1 MLHNFKV
8 RKSFS
13 SVVPAQAG
21 THNTVPLEIH
31 APILPSPRG
40 RGYPPTRERQGRGVF
55 RAGFAIGLAAALGIT
70 TTTYSAD
77 WRPERPIELIV
88 GTAPGGGSDSTARL
102 IQRLLQDKK
111 LIERPA
117 TVLNKVGGGGA
128 VAAAYMV
135 QNAGSGHHLLVVSPT
150 LLTNYILGKTTV
162 NHTHLTPLAQ
172 IGTEY
177 VTFAVPADS
186 PFKTGKDLAA
196 RLKQDVAGVSFAL
209 ANALGNH
216 NHSAIAQLAGAVGHT
231 GADVKKLR
239 VAVFNSSSEVAST
252 VMGGH
257 VDVMVSP
264 AAAVIPHVQ
273 SGKLRFLAVA
283 AAERQPGALAAA
295 PTWMEQGIKV
305 VSSNWRSVVG
315 PQGMSAA
322 QVHYW
327 DNVFAK
333 LTQQDDWK
341 KDVAASHFANTYLN
355 GADTRKLMEVQFV
368 ELSAA
373 LRGLGLAK

>member
-1 MLHNFKV
+1 MNCSGNNQV
-8 RKSFS
+8 RETTPT
-13 SVVPAQAG
+13 VVPAGLAKW
-21 THNTVPLEIH
+21 
-31 APILPSPRG
+31 
-40 RGYPPTRERQGRGVF
+40 
-55 RAGFAIGLAAALGIT
+55 LAAAALCVIGT
-70 TTTYSAD
+70 TQAAQDSQ
-77 WRPERPIELIV
+77 WRPERPVELIV

-102 IQRLLQDKK
+102 LQRLLTEKK

-117 TVLNKVGGGGA
+117 TVLNKVGGGGV

-150 LLTNYILGKTTV
+150 LLTNNILGKTSI
-162 NHTHLTPLAQ
+162 NHTQLTPLAQ

-186 PFKTGKDLAA
+186 PLKTGKDLAA
-196 RLKQDVAGVSFAL
+196 RLKQDVASVSFAL

-216 NHSAIAQLAGAVGHT
+216 NHSAIAQLAGAVG
-231 GADVKKLR
+231 ADVRKLR

-273 SGKLRFLAVA
+273 SGKLRMLAVA
-283 AAERQPGALAAA
+283 AGERQTGALAAA

-305 VSSNWRSVVG
+305 VSSNWRNVVG

-322 QVHYW
+322 QVQYW
-327 DNVFAK
+327 DSVFAK
-333 LTQQDDWK
+333 LVQQDDWK
-341 KDVAASHFANTYLN
+341 KDVAASHFENTYLN
-355 GADTRKLMEVQFV
+355 SADTRKLMETQFV
-368 ELSAA
+368 ELTAA

>member
-1 MLHNFKV
+1 MVAVMLMCIAGIANA
-8 RKSFS
+8 
-13 SVVPAQAG
+13 AQG
-21 THNTVPLEIH
+21 SE
-31 APILPSPRG
+31 
-40 RGYPPTRERQGRGVF
+40 
-55 RAGFAIGLAAALGIT
+55 
-70 TTTYSAD
+70 
-77 WRPERPIELIV
+77 WRPDRNVELIV

-111 LIERPA
+111 LIERPS

-135 QNAGSGHHLLVVSPT
+135 QNSGSGHHLLVVSPT
-150 LLTNYILGKTTV
+150 LLTNCILGKTTV

-186 PFKTGKDLAA
+186 PLKTGKDLAA
-196 RLKQDVAGVSFAL
+196 RLQKDAASVSFAL

-216 NHSAIAQLAGAVGHT
+216 NHSAIAQLAGAVGHA

-273 SGKLRFLAVA
+273 SGKLRMLAVA
-283 AAERQPGALAAA
+283 AAERQTGALAAA

-315 PQGMSAA
+315 PQGMTAA
-322 QVHYW
+322 QVQYW
-327 DNVFAK
+327 DSVFAK
-333 LTQQDDWK
+333 LVQQDDWK
-341 KDVAASHFANTYLN
+341 KDVSANHFANTYLN

-368 ELSAA
+368 ELTAA

>member
-1 MLHNFKV
+1 MTNLV
-8 RKSFS
+8 LKSCWALLS
-13 SVVPAQAG
+13 ALLALLYVAAAAQAA
-21 THNTVPLEIH
+21 TW
-31 APILPSPRG
+31 
-40 RGYPPTRERQGRGVF
+40 Q
-55 RAGFAIGLAAALGIT
+55 
-70 TTTYSAD
+70 
-77 WRPERPIELIV
+77 PERTVELIV
-88 GTAPGGGSDSTARL
+88 GTAPGGGSDATARL
-102 IQRLLQDKK
+102 VQRLFQEKK

-135 QNAGSGHHLLVVSPT
+135 QHASSGHHLLVVSPT

-177 VTFAVPADS
+177 VTFAVPVDS
-186 PFKTGKDLAA
+186 SLKTGKDLAA
-196 RLKQDVAGVSFAL
+196 RLKKDVASVSFAL

-216 NHSAIAQLAGAVGHT
+216 NHSAIAQLAGVV

-252 VMGGH
+252 VLGGH

-264 AAAVIPHVQ
+264 GAAVIPHVQ
-273 SGKLRFLAVA
+273 SGKLRLLAVA
-283 AAERQPGALAAA
+283 AEQRQTGALAAA
-295 PTWMEQGIKV
+295 PTWGEQEINV

-322 QVHYW
+322 QVQYW
-327 DNVFAK
+327 DAVFAK
-333 LTQQDDWK
+333 LVQQEDWK
-341 KDVAASHFANTYLN
+341 KDVAAHHFANTYLN
-355 GADTRKLMEVQFV
+355 SADTRRLMEAQFV
-368 ELSAA
+368 ALTGA
-373 LRGLGLAK
+373 LRALGLAK